1 MFNCNEN
8 NWYNILSIYFAYQD
22 CSGQTQTELTKDIS
36 PLSLTTYIGLNV
48 TSYPVQL
55 LNKVYKQQVFLAI
68 LYFG

>member
-1 MFNCNEN
+1 MKIIGIIF
-8 NWYNILSIYFAYQD
+8 YLFILLIND